1 MAAQAAPLPRPL
13 QSWAKW
19 MQAAGNSQK
28 TIDTRTSAIRSL
40 LTHAGRTDPV
50 SITTMELVEWLADC
64 RSRWTRTT
72 YSKSA
77 RAWHRWLVEQG
88 LRDDDP
94 TARLPAVK
102 QPRGMPRPAPTQA
115 IDAVLEDAPRRA
127 RAYIEL
133 AAYEGLRVHE
143 IAKVRGEDFE
153 DGWLFVQGKG
163 DEPDAVP
170 IHQAIEQ
177 LRRGYPERGYW
188 FPSRDGT
195 GHVRPNSV
203 SRTISQTF
211 RRAGY
216 DVTAH
221 QLRHWFGTHALR
233 VAKDVRVAQE
243 LLRHA
248 SLQSTQMYTKVSDQ
262 RKTETVRRLTL
273 AFRSR

>member
-94 TARLPAVK
+94 TARLPA
-102 QPRGMPRPAPTQA
+102 
-115 IDAVLEDAPRRA
+115 
-127 RAYIEL
+127 
-133 AAYEGLRVHE
+133 
-143 IAKVRGEDFE
+143 
-153 DGWLFVQGKG
+153 
-163 DEPDAVP
+163 
-170 IHQAIEQ
+170 
-177 LRRGYPERGYW
+177 ERGYW
-188 FPSRDGT
+188 FPSRDRT

-211 RRAGY
+211 RRAGH

-262 RKTETVRRLTL
+262 RKAETVRRLTL